1 MYLDFRIAAEILKP
15 EYLRIVILYSG
26 QYENEGINEVG
37 RRGHISMYS
46 FSGHYIG
53 FHGQTTGS
61 SHSAI
66 SGFSCM

>member
-37 RRGHISMYS
+37 RRGHISM
-46 FSGHYIG
+46 
-53 FHGQTTGS
+53 
-61 SHSAI
+61 
-66 SGFSCM
+66 